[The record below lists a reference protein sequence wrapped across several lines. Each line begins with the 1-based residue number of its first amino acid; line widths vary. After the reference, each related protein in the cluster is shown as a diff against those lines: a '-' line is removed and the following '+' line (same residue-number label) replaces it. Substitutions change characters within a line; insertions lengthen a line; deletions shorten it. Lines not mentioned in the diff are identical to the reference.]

1 MVRLLHSL
9 THTYSLIRTHSLLQG
24 TAPKASPGNIN
35 TSPFFFG
42 QKPVS
47 FEPLVGSITIPCRIK
62 PGHLFQF
69 CVRDA
74 TATRQDLSL
83 AMSKV
88 SNILQNCQYNNAHI
102 MSVLL
107 LGSMERGN
115 KVFRHQN
122 WESLQLYHQI
132 QSNLVKH
139 SDNDKSPPSI
149 GGFYSAGT
157 ILNINDSTD
166 EAGDNV
172 AIMEADSTYTFITKR
187 YDTNNQPSS
196 TTNAVAAA
204 SVDDIMTNDEVAIF
218 SDINDGVIVSKRDPE
233 SAHPT
238 RVASMDYY
246 VPDKIPQPRNTLESL
261 LWEREKDVDRMR
273 ERFQMSKALIQA
285 KLSEAK
291 YPQRDF
297 IQAIIDANFKRSLLS
312 KDGVGI
318 PPIIVEIVKNSL
330 HNGKIDENGL
340 SIIELA
346 KKYEKCGAVA
356 LGTNVDFSTFR
367 GQYED
372 IDAIK
377 LNTQLP
383 VFCNDLI
390 VYGYQIFKAKSSG
403 ADVVKL
409 MAAILSPADINY
421 LIKVAKALRIVCM
434 VRCVQSL

>member
-1 MVRLLHSL
+1 
-9 THTYSLIRTHSLLQG
+9 
-24 TAPKASPGNIN
+24 
-35 TSPFFFG
+35 
-42 QKPVS
+42 
-47 FEPLVGSITIPCRIK
+47 
-62 PGHLFQF
+62 
-69 CVRDA
+69 
-74 TATRQDLSL
+74 
-83 AMSKV
+83 
-88 SNILQNCQYNNAHI
+88 

-132 QSNLVKH
+132 QSNLVSNGEKG
-139 SDNDKSPPSI
+139 KLPPSI

-157 ILNINDSTD
+157 ILNIKDSSD
-166 EAGDNV
+166 EEGVNV
-172 AIMEADSTYTFITKR
+172 AIMEADSTYTFITKM
-187 YDTNNQPSS
+187 YDTSNQRSS
-196 TTNAVAAA
+196 TTAVVDT
-204 SVDDIMTNDEVAIF
+204 SVEDIMTKEEVAIF

-238 RVASMDYY
+238 RVASMDYF
-246 VPDKIPQPRNTLESL
+246 VPDKIPQPRNILESL

-291 YPQRDF
+291 YPQRDL
-297 IQAIIDANFKRSLLS
+297 IQAIIDANMKRSLLS
-312 KDGVGI
+312 KDGLGI
-318 PPIIVEIVKNSL
+318 PPILVEIVRNSL
-330 HNGKIDENGL
+330 HNGKLDENGR

-346 KKYEKCGAVA
+346 KKYESCGAVA
-356 LGTNVDFSTFR
+356 LGANADFSTFR

-372 IDAIK
+372 VDAIK
-377 LNTQLP
+377 LNTKLP

-409 MAAILSPADINY
+409 MASILTPSDINY
-421 LIKVAKALRIVCM
+421 LIKVAKALRILCM
-434 VRCVQSL
+434 VSGIR